1 MFTSEKERWF
11 WILALVVQL
20 TIYATLGLVNSLV
33 GLIPDRVV
41 DYGFILGMLLV
52 VISTVIIG
60 IRNTKSKLEIGVGL
74 GIIAVYLLVFIRM
87 NIPQERSHL
96 IEYGVVAILIY
107 EALKERLRNGKNI
120 KRPALGAIVFTSI
133 AGIID
138 EFIQLFLPNRVFDY
152 RDILFNILA
161 GIMAVTAVWSIN
173 WAKRKS
179 KSSSIKSNN
188 IGNVDET
195 KKGRS

>member
-1 MFTSEKERWF
+1 LFTSEKERWF